1 MKRAGFIAPLFRF
14 RIEITMLEPAGQYNR
29 DDEAIEP

>member
-1 MKRAGFIAPLFRF
+1 MKRAGFIARPLIRVK
-14 RIEITMLEPAGQYNR
+14 ITMLEPAGQDNR